1 MKCLNS
7 SYKAACLQCSFTD
20 KELAEYIHYKKRN
33 AAHLP
38 RKYAVTVV
46 GKEPD
51 GSWVFSSDV
60 HLTYTGDITDP
71 ASSEYTWIGHVL
83 RAPGVA
89 VNAQQCNIELPL
101 TTDPL
106 CALLQTLRVRM
117 CHNFI
122 PSCHDNGRNSSCTAL
137 LNNATETQ
145 ILSCSSCIWRP
156 WYGQN
161 YCLTVWS
168 QFDGRKRRGSSARS
182 VRRRFFSFAP
192 PVQFPKLGVDDPQS
206 KNDISR
212 LIIDL
217 YNGARSGTVGRGE
230 AKPTSTC
237 VISANFT
244 TLEQQR

>member
-33 AAHLP
+33 STHLP

-46 GKEPD
+46 GKQPD

-60 HLTYTGDITDP
+60 HLTSTGEITDP
-71 ASSEYTWIGHVL
+71 ASSEYIWIGHVFSG
-83 RAPGVA
+83 PGVA
-89 VNAQQCNIELPL
+89 VNAQQCKIELPL

-122 PSCHDNGRNSSCTAL
+122 PSVMTMGATVLALHYQTMQQKLKFCPVPLAFGEAGTGKTTAL
-137 LNNATETQ
+137 LCGLSLTGAQET
-145 ILSCSSCIWRP
+145 
-156 WYGQN
+156 
-161 YCLTVWS
+161 
-168 QFDGRKRRGSSARS
+168 
-182 VRRRFFSFAP
+182 RFFSKISKEKVLQLCATSSIP
-192 PVQFPKLGVDDPQS
+192 LGVDDPQS

-217 YNGARSGTVGRGE
+217 FNGARSGTVGRGE